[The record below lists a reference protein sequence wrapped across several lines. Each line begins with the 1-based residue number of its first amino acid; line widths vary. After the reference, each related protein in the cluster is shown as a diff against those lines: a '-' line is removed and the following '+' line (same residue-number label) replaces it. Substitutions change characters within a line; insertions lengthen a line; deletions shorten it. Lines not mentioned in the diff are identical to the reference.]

1 MCMCMCMRMCMC
13 MCVCGCVVS
22 VYVCVYTSGE
32 GSYDD
37 PIRVALLQSSNLYH
51 TLLARS
57 ASSSMIMSFWEPLRG
72 WGSVSLEPLQPLLIP
87 EFRVRVRR
95 KRMGDYTYGAP
106 LISPQVPWASR
117 WMLSQSV
124 ASTMHVP
131 KLGIQLPSKV
141 SNLL

>member
-1 MCMCMCMRMCMC
+1 MCIDLYVTVYVHVHVHVHAHVHVHV
-13 MCVCGCVVS
+13 CVCGCVVS

-72 WGSVSLEPLQPLLIP
+72 
-87 EFRVRVRR
+87 
-95 KRMGDYTYGAP
+95 
-106 LISPQVPWASR
+106 
-117 WMLSQSV
+117 
-124 ASTMHVP
+124 
-131 KLGIQLPSKV
+131 
-141 SNLL
+141 